1 MSVRLPKRLSDFL
14 YWYRRGDTLRE
25 AWRLSGITL

>member
-1 MSVRLPKRLSDFL
+1 MRVSLPKRLSDFL
-14 YWYRRGDTLRE
+14 YWYRRGGTIRE